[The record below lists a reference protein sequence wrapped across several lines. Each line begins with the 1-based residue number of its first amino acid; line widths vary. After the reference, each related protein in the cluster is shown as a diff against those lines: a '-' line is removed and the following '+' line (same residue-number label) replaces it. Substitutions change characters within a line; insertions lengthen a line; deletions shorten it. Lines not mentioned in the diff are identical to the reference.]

1 MRKPGRP
8 SAADLAA
15 RSIGPGSPPP
25 LQPRPE
31 LTESE
36 ARSFV
41 EIISTTRAGHF
52 QQCDVRLLGLYCQ
65 ALTLARRTGESRSF
79 VSTSPPLRLCRVQHE
94 GLHRADKLTRNFFDA
109 T

>member
-52 QQCDVRLLGLYCQ
+52 QQCDVRLLGLY
-65 ALTLARRTGESRSF
+65 
-79 VSTSPPLRLCRVQHE
+79 
-94 GLHRADKLTRNFFDA
+94 
-109 T
+109 